1 VTFVAVIMLG
11 VVQIALLGQLIRLQ
25 RRLRRMIMAKLD
37 DVNAKID
44 AIGSAV
50 AELAREIGVLVS
62 NGPGVVTQEQLDA
75 LDAKLS
81 AVLDAAKAAD
91 PNP

>member
-1 VTFVAVIMLG
+1 MKELAAVLLG
-11 VVQIALLGQLIRLQ
+11 VLGWWMFYRQGAV
-25 RRLRRMIMAKLD
+25 IMAKLD

-44 AIGSAV
+44 AIGAAV

-62 NGPGVVTQEQLDA
+62 AGPGPVSQAQLDE
-75 LDAKLS
+75 LDAKLT
-81 AVLDAAKAAD
+81 AVLDAAKSAD